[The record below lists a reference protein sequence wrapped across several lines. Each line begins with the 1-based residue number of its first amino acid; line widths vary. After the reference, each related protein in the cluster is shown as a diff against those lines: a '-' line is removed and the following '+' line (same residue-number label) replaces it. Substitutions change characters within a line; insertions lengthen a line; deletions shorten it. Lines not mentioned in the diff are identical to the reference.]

1 MQEMM
6 LALATLART
15 FRPEPRAGYVPKLTA
30 KGTLRPDGGM
40 PMVLR
45 KR

>member
-6 LALATLART
+6 LALATLARS
-15 FRPEPRAGYVPKLTA
+15 FRPEAVPGYEPKLVA

-40 PMVLR
+40 PMILR
-45 KR
+45 RR